1 MLRIGILFEDTPS
14 VGGAFYQNLNNIKL
28 IIKELSS
35 QHQILIVTTSR
46 TSKSYLELN
55 LRNLKNVS
63 IHFFDFARI
72 RLITLEVRRI
82 LAKQLCAFAFIRES
96 LLKNSFEK
104 FFLDMSI
111 DIIFVMSPSHKS
123 LYITSIPIVSNVW
136 DLAHREWPEFKEA
149 GGLGEWLLREEIFSH
164 ILPRSFR
171 IITNSTYLR
180 SELLRIYGLY
190 DYKIKILPLC
200 PQNNLPPSPSLD
212 HSQYCAFNHLK
223 PYVIYPA
230 KFWPHKNHCYIL
242 EALALLRDINNVQI
256 SAIFVGNHSGTED
269 DLSRIREFVK
279 MRDLDSQVAIFADFS
294 WEQLKSCYENSLAL
308 VMPTYF
314 GPTNI
319 PVLEAF
325 QLGVP
330 VIYSDLPG
338 FQEEYGNACIY
349 VDLSDPNSLRS
360 ALLRLYKET
369 GQSCAGVN
377 SGHNFLSKSRANA
390 AGVYTSIIYEFSSI
404 NRARIKRSI

>member
-1 MLRIGILFEDTPS
+1 M
-14 VGGAFYQNLNNIKL
+14 L

-35 QHQILIVTTSR
+35 QHQIFIVTTSR

-55 LRNLKNVS
+55 FRSLKHVS
-63 IHFFDFARI
+63 IYLFHFSRI
-72 RLITLEVRRI
+72 RLITFEVRRI
-82 LAKQLCAFAFIRES
+82 LAKQLCAFSSIRES
-96 LLKNSFEK
+96 LLRNSFEK
-104 FFLDMSI
+104 YFLDMSI

-164 ILPRSFR
+164 ILSRSFR

-200 PQNNLPPSPSLD
+200 PQNDLPSSALPD
-212 HSQYCAFNHLK
+212 HSEYCGFTHLK

-230 KFWPHKNHCYIL
+230 KFWQHKNHCYIL
-242 EALALLRDINNVQI
+242 EALAMLRDIDNIHI
-256 SAIFVGNHSGTED
+256 SAIFVGNNAGTED
-269 DLSRIREFVK
+269 GLSRIREFIK
-279 MRDLDSQVAIFADFS
+279 TRDLDSQVAIFTDFS
-294 WEQLKSCYENSLAL
+294 WEQLKLCYQNSLAL

-338 FQEEYGNACIY
+338 FQEEYGNACTY
-349 VDLSDPNSLRS
+349 VDLSDPSSLRL
-360 ALLRLYKET
+360 ALLTLYKEA
-369 GQSCAGVN
+369 GQSFAGVQ
-377 SGHNFLSKSRANA
+377 SGHNFLSHSRAKA
-390 AGVYTSIIYEFSSI
+390 TGVYSSIINEFSSI
-404 NRARIKRSI
+404 NRALTERSI